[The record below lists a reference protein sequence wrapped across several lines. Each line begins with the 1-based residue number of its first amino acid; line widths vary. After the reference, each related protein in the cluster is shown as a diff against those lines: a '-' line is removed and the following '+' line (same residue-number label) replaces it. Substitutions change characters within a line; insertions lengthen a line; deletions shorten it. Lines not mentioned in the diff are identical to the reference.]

1 MSFTLKIV
9 SPDLTIYEGFVVEV
23 VMTTASGQQS
33 ILSNHWDSIL
43 ELEVGFLSVYV
54 NGEEKD
60 PIRVAINAGVATFQN
75 NTLLISTIE
84 GEIINGRKPDL
95 KLFPNSIVK
104 KDQEVEEQIQ
114 KALKQGGIYE
124 ADKHALNSLLSEE
137 RMAKVQLLQEM
148 INGR

>member
-1 MSFTLKIV
+1 MSFILKIV
-9 SPDLTIYEGFVVEV
+9 SPDLTVYENTVTEV

-43 ELEVGFLSVYV
+43 ELEVGFLSIYV
-54 NGEEKD
+54 NGDEQD
-60 PIRVAINAGVATFQN
+60 PIKVAVNAGVATFHN

-84 GEIINGRKPDL
+84 GEMINGRKADL

-104 KDQEVEEQIQ
+104 KDQEVEVQIQ
-114 KALKQGGIYE
+114 KALEQGGVFVS
-124 ADKHALNSLLSEE
+124 DKQALNSLISEE
-137 RMAKVQLLQEM
+137 RMAKVQILQEM